1 MKKVMIIG
9 GMGFI
14 GCHLAE
20 RCIELGHDVTIFSR
34 SDRKIENIKGIKDKV
49 KIAYGD
55 LKDIDKEV
63 SGFDTIFNLAGSTD
77 NYAIIEGEP
86 YRDIGMNCTN
96 TIALLEAC
104 KKHNK
109 GARIFFASTFF
120 VNGQP
125 EKLPVDEKTPTH
137 PLGLYGATRLAGE
150 NFCRIYNR
158 IFDMNVVVAR
168 FTNVFG
174 DREQT
179 RDYKKAGFNW
189 LITKALKG
197 EEVPVYDNG
206 DFYRDYIF
214 VTDVAD
220 ACITIAEKGSRDM
233 VYYVGRGEYVK
244 FIELMNI
251 VVLKTGAKLKMIPA
265 PDFHRRVGIRDFV
278 CDNSEL
284 KKLGWKA
291 EVSLDEGIQKT
302 VDYYREI
309 YKKG

>member
-1 MKKVMIIG
+1 MKKIMIIG
-9 GMGFI
+9 GLGFI

-20 RCIELGHDVTIFSR
+20 KCLELGHEVTIFSR
-34 SDRKIENIKGIKDKV
+34 SEKKLDNISEIKNKV
-49 KIAYGD
+49 KLVYGD

-77 NYAIIEGEP
+77 NYSIIEGDP

-109 GARIFFASTFF
+109 DARIFFASTFF

-125 EKLPVDEKTPTH
+125 EKLPVNEKTPTH
-137 PLGLYGATRLAGE
+137 PRGLYGATRLAGE

-174 DREQT
+174 PREQT

-206 DFYRDYIF
+206 DFYRDYVY
-214 VTDVAD
+214 VTDVAN
-220 ACITIAEKGSRDM
+220 ACIAIADKGDKDKT
-233 VYYVGRGEYVK
+233 YYVGRGEYVK

-251 VVLKTGAKLKMIPA
+251 VVKKTNAKLKMIES
-265 PDFHRRVGIRDFV
+265 PDFHKRVGIKDFV

-284 KKLGWKA
+284 KNLGWKP
-291 EVSLDEGIQKT
+291 ETSLDEGIQKT
-302 VDYYREI
+302 IDYYKI
-309 YKKG
+309 FIKN